1 MAEMLFRRKALRKP
15 NDQPTV
21 IQQIVPFFPLSVNH
35 QSPSFHSKLLQFPF
49 IVVCL
54 FHSSVFS
61 FSSFLP
67 VDSPK
72 MHSYTLLSAL
82 ALIRYL
88 SMTHTYSVVMSRTS
102 YQIEL
107 LHPPVW
113 RASLCTHTHTQEHP
127 QTERALP
134 CLQEE
139 WSHVSF
145 LLTPAAGVAERVVG
159 CRSKVTG
166 QDVAVAPFPLLMCS
180 SVALA
185 TDLREVELLNEEK
198 HGRGERGEKVDQ
210 SVNNYRRK
218 CHGKTNKHKNQKE
231 RNIYLIY
238 N

>member
-113 RASLCTHTHTQEHP
+113 RASLCTHRSTHKQREHYHAC
-127 QTERALP
+127 RRSG
-134 CLQEE
+134 
-139 WSHVSF
+139 SHVSF

-210 SVNNYRRK
+210 SLNNYRRK
-218 CHGKTNKHKNQKE
+218 CHGETNKHKKRE
-231 RNIYLIY
+231 RKKYLFNI
-238 N
+238 

>member
-113 RASLCTHTHTQEHP
+113 RASLCTHTHSSTHKQREHYHACRRSGRTFP
-127 QTERALP
+127 
-134 CLQEE
+134 
-139 WSHVSF
+139 SF
-145 LLTPAAGVAERVVG
+145 
-159 CRSKVTG
+159 
-166 QDVAVAPFPLLMCS
+166 
-180 SVALA
+180 
-185 TDLREVELLNEEK
+185 
-198 HGRGERGEKVDQ
+198 
-210 SVNNYRRK
+210 
-218 CHGKTNKHKNQKE
+218 
-231 RNIYLIY
+231 
-238 N
+238 